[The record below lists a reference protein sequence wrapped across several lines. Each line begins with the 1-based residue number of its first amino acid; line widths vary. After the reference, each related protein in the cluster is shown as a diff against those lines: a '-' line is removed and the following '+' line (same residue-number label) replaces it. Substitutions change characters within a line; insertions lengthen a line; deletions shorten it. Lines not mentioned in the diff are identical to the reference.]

1 MNTKKQQCI
10 KDAYLKLIS
19 EEEFNKLDPDS
30 DGWLF
35 SSELLL
41 LSVSGTVLDFKEG
54 KQLMARPKSLA
65 GIETNNNWIS
75 VSDKLPTILDADI
88 NGKVLILREMNDGQ
102 SVQDITIYDYL
113 MVKHCDAETKW
124 TSLPKRPLY

>member
-19 EEEFNKLDPDS
+19 EEEFNKLEPDS

-41 LSVSGTVLDFKEG
+41 LSVSGTILDFKEG
-54 KQLMARPKSLA
+54 KQLMARPKYLQ

-75 VSDKLPTILDADI
+75 IESESD
-88 NGKVLILREMNDGQ
+88 
-102 SVQDITIYDYL
+102 
-113 MVKHCDAETKW
+113 
-124 TSLPKRPLY
+124 LPKDDGWYWVIDSDGDVIQVEYFTFYKSFTDEGVTHYQNLVEPSKPLF

>member
-65 GIETNNNWIS
+65 GIETNNNWIELKGILNEITHEGDIFIINKS
-75 VSDKLPTILDADI
+75 GEIEINLNGEYLELGYATHYQPIILPS
-88 NGKVLILREMNDGQ
+88 K
-102 SVQDITIYDYL
+102 
-113 MVKHCDAETKW
+113 
-124 TSLPKRPLY
+124 PLY

>member
-1 MNTKKQQCI
+1 MQLEFNIKTINVLIMNTKKQQCI

-102 SVQDITIYDYL
+102 SVQDITIY
-113 MVKHCDAETKW
+113 
-124 TSLPKRPLY
+124 